1 MYSKDLYTL
10 KETIWQF
17 TANDNHYKFWMYLD
31 MNNNLVPSKY
41 IKDCRTIVVRWQNFH
56 WVLLYYPSKQVDVVT
71 PLEERFV
78 KRSKFSVMKDFF
90 LLYTNALK

>member
-10 KETIWQF
+10 KETIRQF

-56 WVLLYYPSKQVDVVT
+56 WVLLYYPSKQVDVGT
-71 PLEERFV
+71 HLS
-78 KRSKFSVMKDFF
+78 RSAKFSVMKDLL